1 MITVTQPPKEGA
13 VVNVKTSSP
22 PQVNDTVEFIKGR
35 RAVAIGI
42 VLEVPSPHTYTVLVV
57 ASEAGPQ

>member
-1 MITVTQPPKEGA
+1 MITVTQTPREGEEI
-13 VVNVKTSSP
+13 NVKTSNP
-22 PQVNDTVEFIKGR
+22 PQVNDPVEFIKGR
-35 RAVAIGI
+35 HAVAIGI